1 MTATAETATQE
12 KTPMEQL
19 VIDYQKFECGSE
31 KQDYAAFNLFQSQEM
46 RSFKAAKIHWL
57 RRNIPQEIST
67 ADLHALFDDAI
78 LEALNSY
85 KQNGGAS
92 FYTYVS
98 AILLHKR
105 TNAIIHLN
113 SKKHVP
119 ASAIVGISEVIT
131 EMYAVQPES
140 DSFNSVHEA
149 ALITYSQ
156 ISDKTKANAAM
167 LCICM
172 EQLHGN
178 ELLDRLK
185 LVFPEEQLSN
195 SCIRKRLQRAR
206 SDFKQYYTEMKAGG
220 AL

>member
-1 MTATAETATQE
+1 MKVTETQE
-12 KTPMEQL
+12 KTVEQL
-19 VIDYQKFECGSE
+19 VIDYQQYRERRTAAVEF
-31 KQDYAAFNLFQSQEM
+31 AAFNILQKVK
-46 RSFKAAKIHWL
+46 SFKTAKIYWL
-57 RRNIPQEIST
+57 RRNIPHEIST
-67 ADLHALFDDAI
+67 ADLHALFDDSL
-78 LEALNSY
+78 LEAMNSY
-85 KQNGGAS
+85 KQNSRAS

-119 ASAIVGISEVIT
+119 ASATVSISEVIT

-140 DSFNSVHEA
+140 DSFNSVKA
-149 ALITYSQ
+149 ALIAYSQ
-156 ISDKTKANAAM
+156 ISSKTSANAAM

-172 EQLHGN
+172 QGLHGN

-185 LVFPEEQLSN
+185 QVFPAEKLGN

-206 SDFKQYYTEMKAGG
+206 ADFKLYYQSQQSEGDC
-220 AL
+220 

>member
-1 MTATAETATQE
+1 MTATAETVAQE
-12 KTPMEQL
+12 KTVEQL
-19 VIDYQKFECGSE
+19 VIDYQQYCERRTAAVEF
-31 KQDYAAFNLFQSQEM
+31 AAFNILQKVK
-46 RSFKAAKIHWL
+46 SFKAAKIHWL
-57 RRNIPQEIST
+57 RKNTPQEIT
-67 ADLHALFDDAI
+67 LADLHALFDDSL
-78 LEALNSY
+78 LEAMNSY
-85 KQNGGAS
+85 KQNSRAS

-119 ASAIVGISEVIT
+119 TSATVSISEVIT

-140 DSFNSVHEA
+140 DSFNSVEA
-149 ALITYSQ
+149 ALIAYSQ
-156 ISDKTKANAAM
+156 ISDKTKASAAM
-167 LCICM
+167 LCIWM
-172 EQLHGN
+172 QDLHGN

-185 LVFPEEQLSN
+185 QVFPAEKLSN

-206 SDFKQYYTEMKAGG
+206 ADFKQYYTEMKAGG